1 MININY
7 EHLNHTEHLNP
18 TIINIVNAKKKQL
31 HVLTNDHGVDFP
43 LDLNC
48 ALVALINVNCLRCFW
63 LRDNQVSVVF
73 LKFL

>member
-1 MININY
+1 MINDRK
-7 EHLNHTEHLNP
+7 
-18 TIINIVNAKKKQL
+18 KKKQL
-31 HVLTNDHGVDFP
+31 HVLTYDHGINFP

-48 ALVALINVNCLRCFW
+48 TLVTLVNVNGLRCFW

>member
-1 MININY
+1 MINDRK
-7 EHLNHTEHLNP
+7 
-18 TIINIVNAKKKQL
+18 KKKQL
-31 HVLTNDHGVDFP
+31 HVLTYDHGINFP

-48 ALVALINVNCLRCFW
+48 TLVTLVNVNGLRCFR